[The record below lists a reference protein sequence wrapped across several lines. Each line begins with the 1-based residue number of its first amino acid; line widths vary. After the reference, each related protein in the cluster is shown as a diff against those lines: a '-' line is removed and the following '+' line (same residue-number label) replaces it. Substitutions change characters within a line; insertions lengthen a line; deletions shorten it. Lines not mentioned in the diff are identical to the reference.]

1 MGEAHRNASCM
12 KIILTLRDGVFPIV
26 KDGSGQRGTG
36 PTGSQTFVNML
47 QIANPAGGN
56 HRDLDPIGNRPG
68 QLQIV
73 AFLGAV
79 PVHAGKKNLPRA
91 VGRHL
96 FRPLAGIDPG
106 RFSSAV
112 SKNLP
117 PSASSLGINSNHD
130 TLAAEVLRRLAD
142 KLRPGHGPGIDGDLI
157 RAGPEKLADIFD
169 FGDAPADRQRH
180 ENFVRRARHN
190 VQDNLPDFMRSGDI
204 QEAELVRAFPI
215 VDAGDLYRVTG
226 IAETDKPYS
235 FHYPSRV
242 HIETWDNALGKHK
255 TFVDYPTKISSS
267 SSEKT
272 DPPRLN
278 VGQIFFLTCLP
289 I

>member
-1 MGEAHRNASCM
+1 MSEAHRNASRVE
-12 KIILTLRDGVFPIV
+12 ITLTLGDGVFPIV
-26 KDGSGQRGTG
+26 KDGGGQRGAG

-47 QIANPAGGN
+47 QIADPAGGN

-117 PSASSLGINSNHD
+117 PSARSLGINGNHD

-157 RAGPEKLADIFD
+157 RAGPVKLAGYFAFCDI
-169 FGDAPADRQRH
+169 PADRQRH
-180 ENFVRRARHN
+180 ENFVRRAGDYIEDN
-190 VQDNLPDFMRSGDI
+190 VPLFVRSRDI

-226 IAETDKPYS
+226 VAETDKPTIGKARTS
-235 FHYPSRV
+235 SASWISR
-242 HIETWDNALGKHK
+242 
-255 TFVDYPTKISSS
+255 
-267 SSEKT
+267 
-272 DPPRLN
+272 
-278 VGQIFFLTCLP
+278 
-289 I
+289 